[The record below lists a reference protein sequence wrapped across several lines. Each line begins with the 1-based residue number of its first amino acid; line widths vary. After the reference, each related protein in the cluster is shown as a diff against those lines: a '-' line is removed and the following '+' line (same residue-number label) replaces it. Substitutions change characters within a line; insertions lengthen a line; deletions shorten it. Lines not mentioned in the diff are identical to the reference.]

1 MYSYNMLSI
10 KVFYRENLEEDIESN
25 YKTWLD
31 FAKNQEY
38 EKLAEEIRTKRN
50 KLLEETDKEM
60 CLDRLNLQLPENLTA
75 ASLLSG
81 VKQFFEGLGD
91 IFNGSMAKYR
101 QELRDITKQADF
113 PYSVKFPEKPTKD
126 KEE

>member
-38 EKLAEEIRTKRN
+38 DKLAEEIRTKRN
-50 KLLEETDKEM
+50 KLLEDTDKEM
-60 CLDRLNLQLPENLTA
+60 CLDRLNLKMPKELTA
-75 ASLLSG
+75 SNLLTG
-81 VKQFFEGLGD
+81 ITEFFEGLAN

-101 QELRDITKQADF
+101 QELRDITKQKDF
-113 PYSVKFPEKPTKD
+113 PYSVIWPTKD
-126 KEE
+126 EEE